1 MGWGFRS
8 DTRYQLASEA
18 VDQRHMGED
27 PDEIPKADLA
37 ERKSIDEY
45 RKEWGLES
53 RMATD

>member
-1 MGWGFRS
+1 
-8 DTRYQLASEA
+8 
-18 VDQRHMGED
+18 MGED